1 MEITGRHFMHLYTL
15 LRMDH
20 QISLDHLPAVTS
32 WEGNALLVPW
42 CSAENSKYRPPKSQD
57 W

>member
-1 MEITGRHFMHLYTL
+1 MHLYTL